1 MLYETD
7 ILSWERKFHR
17 IMPEMLLSI
26 TRLQLYSLTY
36 RVGNCKK
43 VPGNPV
49 KIFPGFRQIIL
60 IGLFCYGALV
70 LSAQTPGVHDVN
82 KLQQTQIN
90 VADSTSTDTLVV
102 RYIEITGNKRTKPKI
117 IYREIPI
124 TPGKSY
130 TVNQL
135 FELFTIAEQQLMNT
149 ALFHEARL
157 SILCVEGKEI
167 EILVTVKERWY
178 YFVFPHLKP
187 IDRNIN
193 QWLIEQNARL
203 NRVDIGVKAMVN
215 NTTGTDD
222 KLRVW
227 FIGGYSRQAIL
238 SYTKPYI
245 SADLKWGF
253 NIAASYGQ
261 NREVNYITSN
271 NKQAFLKD
279 DDYLR
284 KYLTANAEV
293 IYRPGMYTRHRF
305 GIGFT
310 HEIIADTVL
319 QRNPNYFFKGNAMNL
334 PEVYYKVTRNY
345 VDYIPYPKKGYTTE
359 FEFRKK
365 GVSKTQNL
373 WLFSIR
379 GAYYKPLWDNA
390 FMSFSGFSEIKLPF
404 RQPFYF
410 QRMLGYGPN
419 TLQGL
424 EYYVIDGVWGGYF
437 KTSMHQRLFS
447 FSVPFPMF
455 KTLFPQKIPFTVY
468 AKAYANSGYVHNPN
482 SNANSYSNKMLY
494 TGGIGL
500 DVTSLYDFTLRL
512 EWSFNQFGQ
521 NGLYLH
527 NKSTL

>member
-7 ILSWERKFHR
+7 SLSWKPDNHR
-17 IMPEMLLSI
+17 IIPVILLSI
-26 TRLQLYSLTY
+26 TRLQCYSLMYPIGYYKHVFNYAIKTLPASK
-36 RVGNCKK
+36 R
-43 VPGNPV
+43 
-49 KIFPGFRQIIL
+49 IIL
-60 IGLFCYGALV
+60 LHFFCCAALA
-70 LSAQTPGVHDVN
+70 LSAQTSGLHDAN
-82 KLQQTQIN
+82 QPKQLSLN
-90 VADSTSTDTLVV
+90 VADTASADTLLV
-102 RYIEITGNKRTKPKI
+102 RYIEIVGNKRTKPKI
-117 IYREIPI
+117 ILREIPI
-124 TPGKSY
+124 TPGKTY

-157 SILCVEGKEI
+157 SILCVEGNEI

-193 QWLIEQNARL
+193 QWLIDQNAKL
-203 NRVDIGVKAMVN
+203 NRVDIGAKAMVN

-222 KLRVW
+222 KLRIW
-227 FIGGYSRQAIL
+227 LIGGYSRQAIL

-245 SADLKWGF
+245 SSNLKWGG
-253 NIAASYGQ
+253 NIAVSYGQ
-261 NREVNYITSN
+261 NREVNYVTNN
-271 NKQAFLKD
+271 NKQAFLKGD
-279 DDYLR
+279 EYIR
-284 KYLTANAEV
+284 KYFTANAEA
-293 IYRPGMYTRHRF
+293 IYRPGLYTRHRF
-305 GIGFT
+305 GVGFT

-319 QRNPNYFFKGNAMNL
+319 QRNPNYFFKGNTMNL
-334 PEVYYKVTRNY
+334 PEIYYKVTRNY

-365 GVSKTQNL
+365 GVLKEQNL
-373 WLFSIR
+373 WQLSIR
-379 GAYYKPLWDNA
+379 GAYYKPLWENA
-390 FMSFSGFSEIKLPF
+390 FISFSGFSEIKLPF

-419 TLQGL
+419 TMQGL

-437 KTSMHQRLFS
+437 KTSLHQRLIS

-455 KTLFPQKIPFTVY
+455 KTLFPQKIPFTIY

-482 SNANSYSNKMLY
+482 NNANSYSNKMLY
-494 TGGIGL
+494 TGGLGF